1 MFIKNWCGFRIEE
14 MDKFLVK
21 KWQFPQAYEWFDDI
35 EKLNFDID
43 VRNLK
48 FYLKT
53 SLQKVNRVVEYK
65 QWKWL
70 KDYYNDLNT
79 ELRKKAKNGC

>member
-1 MFIKNWCGFRIEE
+1 MFIKNWCSFRIRN
-14 MDKFLVK
+14 K
-21 KWQFPQAYEWFDDI
+21 KGQFPCEWFGDI